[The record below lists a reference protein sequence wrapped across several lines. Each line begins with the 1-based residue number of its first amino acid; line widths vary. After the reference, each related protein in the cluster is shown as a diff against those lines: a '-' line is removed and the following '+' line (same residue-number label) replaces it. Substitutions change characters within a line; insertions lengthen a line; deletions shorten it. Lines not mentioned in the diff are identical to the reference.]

1 MVNLKLFDVT
11 PRIPDE
17 LTFLDTLSRNL
28 WWSWNADAVDLFRR
42 INPQL
47 WKESGYSPLR
57 FLNRIPQERLEQLAQ
72 DNGFLSQQENVRQHF
87 DGDILTEV
95 EDTEKSADKGVIAY
109 FSLEYGIHSSLRL
122 YSGGLG
128 VLSGDHLKA
137 ASDLKI
143 PLVGVGLLY
152 RQGYFEQYLDNN
164 GWQQEHYPENEI
176 HHLPV
181 TPACREGET
190 EQVKVSI
197 PLPDG
202 QLNAQVWRLQVGRTQ
217 LYLLDTNIPENEM
230 HFRGITGQLYGGDR
244 HNRLRQELL
253 LGIGGFRALIEL
265 GYEPAIT
272 HINEGHAGFLNLARI
287 HHIMTE
293 HELNLEEA
301 AELVRRTTAF
311 TTHTPVPAGN
321 ETFHTTMLRPY
332 LEAVQQQ
339 VGIDPDTVISWGQAP
354 EDGEEDRLSMTI
366 LALRLAEYSNGVS
379 RLHGTVSR
387 QMWSH
392 LWRQYPVEEVP
403 ITHITNGV
411 HVPTWVS
418 TEYATLLDRYVGP
431 EWRLESSGVL
441 DRVDDIP
448 HEELWH
454 AHEVGRER
462 LIRNVRDSA
471 VRQLR
476 RRSAT
481 KSEIQKARA
490 ILDHDVLTIGFARRF
505 ATYKRAALLL
515 RDPARFEALL
525 TDESRPVQ
533 FIFAGKAHPAD
544 DSGKELIRQIVEFS
558 RKHSVH
564 RRIIFLEDYNMHLAR
579 RLVQGVDVWLNTPRR
594 PQEASGT
601 SGMKSALNG
610 GLHLSILD
618 GWWEEGYTKE
628 RGWAIP
634 AEERQDD
641 TEYQDTVESQ
651 ALFNLLE
658 NEVVPTFY
666 ERSDADMPGSW
677 IDMMKESMKMGLR
690 QFSSYR
696 MVRQYWEGFY
706 IPASENYHSLL
717 ADKAKRT
724 RELVSQFERL
734 SQSWEQVRVEMPE
747 ADRDIAR
754 LQVGES
760 FTVRSQ
766 VSLGDLNP
774 DDVDVQVYYGPVDA
788 SNRIAEPAVLNM
800 ELESEKK
807 EGAYD
812 FTQEICCEQTG
823 RYGFT
828 VRVTP
833 AGNTWTG
840 RMPGLISWASGG

>member
-1 MVNLKLFDVT
+1 MFNLKLFDVT

-17 LTFLDTLSRNL
+17 LSFLDTLSRNL

-42 INPQL
+42 INPHL

-57 FLNRIPQERLEQLAQ
+57 FLNRISQERLEQLAQ
-72 DNGFLSQQENVRQHF
+72 DNGFLSQQESVRQRF
-87 DGDILTEV
+87 EADVLAEV
-95 EDTEKSADKGVIAY
+95 EDTEKCADKGLIAY

-152 RQGYFEQYLDNN
+152 RQGYFQQYLDNN

-176 HHLPV
+176 HHLPLA
-181 TPACREGET
+181 PACRDGES
-190 EQVKVSI
+190 EQVTVSI

-202 QLNAQVWRLQVGRTQ
+202 QLKAQVWRLQVGRIP
-217 LYLLDTNIPENEM
+217 LYLLDSNIPDNDAA
-230 HFRGITGQLYGGDR
+230 FRGITGQLYGGDR

-253 LGIGGFRALIEL
+253 LGIGGYRALVAL
-265 GYEPAIT
+265 GRVPAVT
-272 HINEGHAGFLNLARI
+272 HINEGHAGFQNLARI
-287 HHIMTE
+287 HHMMQE
-293 HELNLEEA
+293 HNLNLEEA
-301 AELVRRTTAF
+301 IEVVRRTTAF

-321 ETFHTTMLRPY
+321 ETFHADMLRPY
-332 LEAVQQQ
+332 LETMRNE
-339 VGIDPDTVISWGQAP
+339 IDIDADTVISWGQP
-354 EDGEEDRLSMTI
+354 PDGGEQDRLSMTI
-366 LALRLAEYSNGVS
+366 LALRLAEYNNGVS

-392 LWRQYPVEEVP
+392 LWKQYPPEEVP
-403 ITHITNGV
+403 IAHITNGV

-418 TEYATLLDRYVGP
+418 TENATLLDRYVGP
-431 EWRLESSGVL
+431 EWRLESAGVL
-441 DRVDDIP
+441 ERVDDIP

-454 AHEVGRER
+454 AHELGRER
-462 LIRNVRDSA
+462 MIRNARDIA

-476 RRSAT
+476 RRNAT
-481 KSEIQKARA
+481 RSEIQQARS

-525 TDESRPVQ
+525 TNEERPVQ
-533 FIFAGKAHPAD
+533 FLFAGKAHPAD
-544 DSGKELIRQIVEFS
+544 DHGKELIRQLVEFS
-558 RKHSVH
+558 RKPSVH
-564 RRIIFLEDYNMHLAR
+564 RRITFLEDYNMHMAR

-618 GWWEEGYTKE
+618 GWWDEGYSRE

-634 AEERQDD
+634 EEERHDD
-641 TEYQDTVESQ
+641 TEYQDTVECQ

-658 NEVVPTFY
+658 TEVVPTFY
-666 ERSDADMPGSW
+666 ERSDADLPGQW
-677 IDMMKESMKMGLR
+677 LDMMKESMKMGLR

-706 IPASENYHSLL
+706 TPACDNHRDLL
-717 ADKAKRT
+717 ANDAKVA
-724 RELVSQFERL
+724 RELVQQFGRL
-734 SQSWEQVRVEMPE
+734 RASWDQVHVEMPV
-747 ADRDIAR
+747 ADKDIAR

-760 FTVRSQ
+760 FTVRSK
-766 VSLGDLNP
+766 VRLGDLKP
-774 DDVDVQVYYGPVDA
+774 EDVDVQVYYGTVDPA
-788 SNRIAEPAVLNM
+788 NRVTNPQVLLM
-800 ELESEKK
+800 ELEK
-807 EGAYD
+807 EVDGGAYQ
-812 FTQEICCEQTG
+812 FKQAICCEQTG

-833 AGNTWTG
+833 AGETWTAKT
-840 RMPGLISWASGG
+840 PGLIRWANGD